1 MQFEVLADPDAN
13 DGIPRQE
20 AEMDRPIT
28 PGRSYP
34 LGTALR
40 DGGVNFSVFSKH
52 GTGVE
57 LCLFDHVDDAR
68 PARVIA
74 LDPRTHRTYHYWHVF
89 VPGVA
94 PGQLYAFRVQGPF
107 DPANG
112 LRFDASK
119 VLLDPYGKC
128 IARPSAWSRQAA
140 RRAGDNAA
148 SAFKSVVV
156 DPTAYD
162 WEDDAPPRHPFER
175 TVIYEMH
182 VGRFTRHAN
191 SGVASAERGTY
202 TGMIRKIPHLQDLG
216 VTAVELLPV
225 FAFDEQDAP
234 LGLVNDWGYQPLSF
248 FAPHPGY
255 GARHVATEVLDD
267 FRDMVKA
274 LHRAGIEVILD
285 VVYNHTTEGG
295 ADGPTI
301 CFRGL
306 ANDTYYILD
315 DNKATYA
322 DYAGTGNTLNAN
334 EPIVRRMILDSLRYW
349 VSEMH
354 VDGFRFDLA
363 AILSRDQQGRPM
375 AAPPLIWDIESDPVL
390 ANVKLIAEAWDAGGL
405 YELGSFAGDAWKEW
419 NGKFRD
425 DVRSFIKS
433 DDGMVHALA
442 CRLTGSPDV
451 YAWEQ
456 REPEQSINFVTCHD
470 GFTLNDLVSYD
481 AKHNEANGDQ
491 NRDGTDNNYS
501 WNCGVEGPTD
511 DPAIEQ
517 LRTRQIKNFLAL
529 TLLAV
534 GTPML
539 LAGDEMRHS
548 QQGNNNAYCRN
559 DELFSFDWTLL
570 ERHGEVHRF
579 IKQII
584 ALRLNRKLPTEG
596 FDMTLQELLRKRP
609 VQWHGVKPNSPD
621 WSEQSHSLA
630 ATAALLGDQ
639 FLLYVI
645 VNAYWEPLEFEL
657 PPLAETYEPWQRCI
671 DTFLASPED
680 VCQLEDGPIVPAA
693 TYQVHP
699 RSLVIL
705 FAKARTDAL
714 QPSPAKGTPP

>member
-1 MQFEVLADPDAN
+1 MSETRPNALVLTADR
-13 DGIPRQE
+13 GIPRLE
-20 AEMDRPIT
+20 AQMSQPIAA
-28 PGRSYP
+28 GRSYP
-34 LGTALR
+34 LGATLR
-40 DGGVNFSVFSKH
+40 DGGVNFSVFCKH
-52 GTGVE
+52 GTNVQ

-89 VPGVA
+89 IPGIA
-94 PGQLYAFRVQGPF
+94 PGQLYAFRAEGLF
-107 DPANG
+107 DPTNG

-128 IARPSAWSRQAA
+128 VARPAGWSRQAA
-140 RRAGDNAA
+140 CRPGDNAPT
-148 SAFKSVVV
+148 AFKSVIV
-156 DPTAYD
+156 DPTAYE
-162 WEDDAPPRHPFER
+162 WEDDAPPRHPFAR

-182 VGRFTRHAN
+182 VGRFTRHAS
-191 SGVASAERGTY
+191 SGVPSGERGTY
-202 TGMIRKIPHLQDLG
+202 AGLIHKIPYLQDLG

-234 LGLVNDWGYQPLSF
+234 AGLVNDWGYQPLSL

-255 GARHVATEVLDD
+255 SARRTANEVLDD

-285 VVYNHTTEGG
+285 VVYNHTTEGR

-301 CFRGL
+301 CFRGF
-306 ANDTYYILD
+306 ANETYYIPGED
-315 DNKATYA
+315 KATYA

-363 AILSRDQQGRPM
+363 AVLSRDQHGQPM

-405 YELGSFAGDAWKEW
+405 YELGHFAGDAWKEW

-433 DDGMVHALA
+433 DDGMVRALA
-442 CRLTGSPDV
+442 CRLTGSPDI

-456 REPEQSINFVTCHD
+456 REPEQSVNFVTCHD
-470 GFTLNDLVSYD
+470 GFTLNDLVSYN
-481 AKHNEANGDQ
+481 AKHNEANRDQ
-491 NRDGTDNNYS
+491 NRDGADDNYS
-501 WNCGVEGPTD
+501 WNCGIEGPSD

-517 LRTRQIKNFLAL
+517 LRTRQIKNFLAI
-529 TLLAV
+529 TLLSV

-548 QQGNNNAYCRN
+548 QSGNNNAYCRN
-559 DELFSFDWTLL
+559 DELFSFAWTRL

-579 IKQII
+579 VKQLI
-584 ALRLNRKLPTEG
+584 AFRRNRQLRTEHP
-596 FDMTLQELLRKRP
+596 DITLRELLRKRP
-609 VQWHGVKPNSPD
+609 VQWHGVKLNSPD
-621 WSEQSHSLA
+621 WSEHSHSLA
-630 ATAALLGDQ
+630 VTSALLWDPS
-639 FLLYVI
+639 LLHII
-645 VNAYWEPLEFEL
+645 VNSYWVPLEFEL
-657 PPLAETYEPWQRCI
+657 PALTEAYEPWRRCI
-671 DTFLASPED
+671 DTFLAPPHD
-680 VCQLEDGPIVPAA
+680 IYPLEDGPIVPAA
-693 TYQVHP
+693 TYRVQP
-699 RSLVIL
+699 RSLVVL
-705 FAKARTDAL
+705 FAKERTDT
-714 QPSPAKGTPP
+714 PATDTHL